1 MGVGNNNLRFDFYL
15 PNYNLLIECQG
26 IQHEKWQR
34 TWMSKKEFKI
44 ILEHDKRKEEYCK
57 RNNIELLEIWYYD
70 IDNIEEILT
79 HRLNL
84 NKNN

>member
-1 MGVGNNNLRFDFYL
+1 
-15 PNYNLLIECQG
+15 
-26 IQHEKWQR
+26 
-34 TWMSKKEFKI
+34 MSKKEFKI

-57 RNNIELLEIWYYD
+57 RNNIELIKIWYYD

-84 NKNN
+84 NENN